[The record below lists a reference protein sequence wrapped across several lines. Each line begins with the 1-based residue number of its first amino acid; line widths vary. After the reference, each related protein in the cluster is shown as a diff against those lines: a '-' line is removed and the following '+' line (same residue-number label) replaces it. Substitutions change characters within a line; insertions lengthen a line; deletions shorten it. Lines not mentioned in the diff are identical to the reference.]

1 MGLGGSETICRP
13 PLLEDSGIAAIF
25 VDLES
30 NLDREFVYRQR
41 REFVLSNPAVL
52 SREACHADPNR
63 ARPPFP
69 GTPVTGDVLAIR
81 EHVIGRA
88 GCTGARLVSEVKD
101 HSTDENG
108 LGARLFHASP
118 WVRCAARRLLGE
130 RLPPSLPPYIARR
143 PPA

>member
-1 MGLGGSETICRP
+1 MGLGGSETICRLP
-13 PLLEDSGIAAIF
+13 PLEDSGIAAIF

-30 NLDREFVYRQR
+30 NFKQGVCVSQGREFL
-41 REFVLSNPAVL
+41 FSKPAVL

-81 EHVIGRA
+81 EHVIGGA

-101 HSTDENG
+101 HSD
-108 LGARLFHASP
+108 
-118 WVRCAARRLLGE
+118 
-130 RLPPSLPPYIARR
+130 
-143 PPA
+143 